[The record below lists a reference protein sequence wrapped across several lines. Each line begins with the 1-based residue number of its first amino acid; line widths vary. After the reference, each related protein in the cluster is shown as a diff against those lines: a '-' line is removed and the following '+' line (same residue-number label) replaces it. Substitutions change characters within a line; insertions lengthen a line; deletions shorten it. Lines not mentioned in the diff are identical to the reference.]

1 MSSTKNVGSTPVR
14 SSLLRAAHRA
24 AAAPR
29 EAPMRYVIL
38 IKATSDSEAGVLPT
52 EELAGPM
59 ADFHEEM
66 QKAGVL
72 IDGNGLHPTSKGYRL
87 KYQGEKRILIDGP
100 FTETKEVIAGYTL
113 IKVKSAEE
121 ALYWFQR
128 FPNPHMADC
137 EIEMRRVYEL
147 EDFGPLES
155 MDRFREMGISGAE
168 KKA

>member
-1 MSSTKNVGSTPVR
+1 
-14 SSLLRAAHRA
+14 
-24 AAAPR
+24 
-29 EAPMRYVIL
+29 MRYMIMV
-38 IKATSDSEAGVLPT
+38 KATADSEAGVLPT

-72 IDGNGLHPTSKGYRL
+72 VDGNGLQPTSKGYRL
-87 KYQGEKRILIDGP
+87 KYQGDKRILIDGP

-113 IKVKSAEE
+113 IKVKSTEE

-137 EIEMRRVYEL
+137 EIELRRVYEL